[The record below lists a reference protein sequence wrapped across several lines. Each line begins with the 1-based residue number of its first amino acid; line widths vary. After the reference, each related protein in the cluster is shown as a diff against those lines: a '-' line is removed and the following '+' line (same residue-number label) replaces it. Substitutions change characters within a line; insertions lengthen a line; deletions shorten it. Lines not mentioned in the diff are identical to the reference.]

1 MYLLVQIATALA
13 CTIFDYLWLIRK
25 FVLPL
30 WLFRFARP
38 VVVWLRAVVAGAL
51 ADDLESQLKDLQ
63 EVNET
68 TVNNLIHTEKQ
79 LEQVRR
85 DYDALRQSRDAP
97 VRGGGGGGS
106 SEYLR
111 RETEQ
116 LRDDLRSLRDK
127 NHQLVQDNIKLTEH
141 LQDLEIQNGHPS
153 STGAC

>member
-13 CTIFDYLWLIRK
+13 CTIRSSFTDWRI
-25 FVLPL
+25 
-30 WLFRFARP
+30 RFARP

-85 DYDALRQSRDAP
+85 DDDALREPGLAGSALVARLERPKEHDRVLVLRLVLGERERPSYFHTSRWIT
-97 VRGGGGGGS
+97 
-106 SEYLR
+106 R
-111 RETEQ
+111 RQQALCLMAEQ
-116 LRDDLRSLRDK
+116 WS
-127 NHQLVQDNIKLTEH
+127 
-141 LQDLEIQNGHPS
+141 
-153 STGAC
+153 

>member
-1 MYLLVQIATALA
+1 MYLLVQIAAALA
-13 CTIFDYLWLIRK
+13 CTIRSSLTYWRI
-25 FVLPL
+25 
-30 WLFRFARP
+30 RFARP
-38 VVVWLRAVVAGAL
+38 VVVWLRAVVACAL

-97 VRGGGGGGS
+97 VRGGGGS

-153 STGAC
+153 STGVC